1 MAKDR
6 KIDMVILGLL
16 SHDDLT
22 GYDIKKQIDGSI
34 RFFWK
39 GSFGSIYPALAEL
52 EKQGSVRR
60 LKGNDSGGRE
70 KIIYSITGQGKEILR
85 AWVRDEKASNDLK
98 YETLMKLFF
107 GGVESKETALRNIEV
122 FEEQIKADLKVLQV
136 YKANIEKA
144 LDEFRYSINGIQSGK
159 LPLYMRMNAIRLSV
173 LDGNALL
180 SIKNNKDF
188 SEEKKQKLY
197 DTSIQFLL

>member
-1 MAKDR
+1 MSEKSSKILLEVEIMAKDR

-107 GGVESKETALRNIEV
+107 GGVESKETAFRNIEV

-144 LDEFRYSINGIQSGK
+144 LDEEDHVYFYLTILFGIETYEAYLK
-159 LPLYMRMNAIRLSV
+159 WCNKARKV
-173 LDGNALL
+173 LA
-180 SIKNNKDF
+180 
-188 SEEKKQKLY
+188 
-197 DTSIQFLL
+197 

>member
-1 MAKDR
+1 MSEKSSKILLEVEIMAKDR

-144 LDEFRYSINGIQSGK
+144 LDEEDHVYFYLTILFGIETYEAYLK
-159 LPLYMRMNAIRLSV
+159 WCNKARKV
-173 LDGNALL
+173 LA
-180 SIKNNKDF
+180 
-188 SEEKKQKLY
+188 
-197 DTSIQFLL
+197 

>member
-98 YETLMKLFF
+98 Y
-107 GGVESKETALRNIEV
+107 
-122 FEEQIKADLKVLQV
+122 
-136 YKANIEKA
+136 
-144 LDEFRYSINGIQSGK
+144 
-159 LPLYMRMNAIRLSV
+159 
-173 LDGNALL
+173 
-180 SIKNNKDF
+180 
-188 SEEKKQKLY
+188 
-197 DTSIQFLL
+197 

>member
-107 GGVESKETALRNIEV
+107 GGVDSKETALRNIEV

-144 LDEFRYSINGIQSGK
+144 LDEEDHVYFYLTILFGIETYEAYLK
-159 LPLYMRMNAIRLSV
+159 WCNKARKV
-173 LDGNALL
+173 LA
-180 SIKNNKDF
+180 
-188 SEEKKQKLY
+188 
-197 DTSIQFLL
+197 

>member
-1 MAKDR
+1 MSEKSSKILLEVEIMAKDR

-122 FEEQIKADLKVLQV
+122 FEEQIKADLKILQV

-144 LDEFRYSINGIQSGK
+144 LDEEDHVYFYLTILFGIETYEAYLK
-159 LPLYMRMNAIRLSV
+159 WCNKARKV
-173 LDGNALL
+173 LA
-180 SIKNNKDF
+180 
-188 SEEKKQKLY
+188 
-197 DTSIQFLL
+197 

>member
-1 MAKDR
+1 MSEKSSKILLEVEIMAKDR

-60 LKGNDSGGRE
+60 LKSNDGGGRE
-70 KIIYSITGQGKEILR
+70 KIIYSITSQGKEILK

-144 LDEFRYSINGIQSGK
+144 LDEEDHVYFYLTILFGIETYEAYLK
-159 LPLYMRMNAIRLSV
+159 WCNKARKV
-173 LDGNALL
+173 LA
-180 SIKNNKDF
+180 
-188 SEEKKQKLY
+188 
-197 DTSIQFLL
+197 

>member
-39 GSFGSIYPALAEL
+39 GSFGSIYPALSEL

-107 GGVESKETALRNIEV
+107 GGVESKETSLRNIEV

-144 LDEFRYSINGIQSGK
+144 PHEEDHVYFYLTILFGIETYEAYLK
-159 LPLYMRMNAIRLSV
+159 WCNKARKV
-173 LDGNALL
+173 LA
-180 SIKNNKDF
+180 
-188 SEEKKQKLY
+188 
-197 DTSIQFLL
+197 

>member
-60 LKGNDSGGRE
+60 LKSNDSSGRE
-70 KIIYSITGQGKEILR
+70 KIIYSITSQGKEILR

-107 GGVESKETALRNIEV
+107 GGVESKETSLRNIEV

-136 YKANIEKA
+136 YKANIEKV
-144 LDEFRYSINGIQSGK
+144 LDEEDHVYFYLTILFGIETYEAYLK
-159 LPLYMRMNAIRLSV
+159 WCNKARKV
-173 LDGNALL
+173 LA
-180 SIKNNKDF
+180 
-188 SEEKKQKLY
+188 
-197 DTSIQFLL
+197 

>member
-1 MAKDR
+1 MSEKSSKILLEVEIMAKDR

-122 FEEQIKADLKVLQV
+122 FEEQIKTDLKVLQV

-144 LDEFRYSINGIQSGK
+144 LDEEDHVYFYLTILFGIETYEAYLK
-159 LPLYMRMNAIRLSV
+159 WCNKARKV
-173 LDGNALL
+173 LA
-180 SIKNNKDF
+180 
-188 SEEKKQKLY
+188 
-197 DTSIQFLL
+197 

>member
-1 MAKDR
+1 MSEKSSKILLEVEIIAKDR

-60 LKGNDSGGRE
+60 LKSNDGGGRE
-70 KIIYSITGQGKEILR
+70 KIIYSITGQGKEILK

-107 GGVESKETALRNIEV
+107 GGVESKETSLRNIEV

-144 LDEFRYSINGIQSGK
+144 LDEEDHVYFYLTILFGIETYEAYLEWCNK
-159 LPLYMRMNAIRLSV
+159 ARKV
-173 LDGNALL
+173 LA
-180 SIKNNKDF
+180 
-188 SEEKKQKLY
+188 
-197 DTSIQFLL
+197 

>member
-1 MAKDR
+1 MSEKSSKILLEVEIMAKDR

-60 LKGNDSGGRE
+60 LKSNDGGGRE
-70 KIIYSITGQGKEILR
+70 KIIYSITSQGKEILR

-144 LDEFRYSINGIQSGK
+144 LDEEDHVYFYLTILFGIETYEAYLK
-159 LPLYMRMNAIRLSV
+159 WCNKARKV
-173 LDGNALL
+173 LA
-180 SIKNNKDF
+180 
-188 SEEKKQKLY
+188 
-197 DTSIQFLL
+197 

>member
-16 SHDDLT
+16 SHDNLT

-60 LKGNDSGGRE
+60 LKSNDGGGRE
-70 KIIYSITGQGKEILR
+70 KIIYSITSQGKEILK

-144 LDEFRYSINGIQSGK
+144 LDITDKVINLGDVNDID
-159 LPLYMRMNAIRLSV
+159 LSDEKV
-173 LDGNALL
+173 VSLVRTAYELL
-180 SIKNNKDF
+180 TDS
-188 SEEKKQKLY
+188 QKAMVSANTI
-197 DTSIQFLL
+197 DK

>member
-1 MAKDR
+1 MSEKSSKILLEVEIMAKDR

-60 LKGNDSGGRE
+60 LKSNDGGGRE
-70 KIIYSITGQGKEILR
+70 KIIYSITSQGKEILK

-107 GGVESKETALRNIEV
+107 GGVESKETSLKNIED

-144 LDEFRYSINGIQSGK
+144 LDEEDHVYFYLTILFGIETYEAYLEWCNK
-159 LPLYMRMNAIRLSV
+159 ARKV
-173 LDGNALL
+173 LA
-180 SIKNNKDF
+180 
-188 SEEKKQKLY
+188 
-197 DTSIQFLL
+197 

>member
-60 LKGNDSGGRE
+60 LKSNDGGGRE
-70 KIIYSITGQGKEILR
+70 KIIYSITSPGKEILK

-107 GGVESKETALRNIEV
+107 GGVESKETSLRNIEV

-144 LDEFRYSINGIQSGK
+144 LDEEDHVYFYLTILFGIETYEAYLK
-159 LPLYMRMNAIRLSV
+159 WCNKARKV
-173 LDGNALL
+173 LA
-180 SIKNNKDF
+180 
-188 SEEKKQKLY
+188 
-197 DTSIQFLL
+197 

>member
-70 KIIYSITGQGKEILR
+70 KIIYSITGQGKEILK

-144 LDEFRYSINGIQSGK
+144 LDEEDHVYFYLTILFGIETYEAYLK
-159 LPLYMRMNAIRLSV
+159 WCNKARKV
-173 LDGNALL
+173 LGCQM
-180 SIKNNKDF
+180 S
-188 SEEKKQKLY
+188 
-197 DTSIQFLL
+197 

>member
-1 MAKDR
+1 MSEKSSKILLEVEIMAKDR

-60 LKGNDSGGRE
+60 LKSNDGGGRE
-70 KIIYSITGQGKEILR
+70 KIIYSITSQGKEILK

-144 LDEFRYSINGIQSGK
+144 LDEEDHVYFYLTILFGIETYEAYLEWCNK
-159 LPLYMRMNAIRLSV
+159 ARKV
-173 LDGNALL
+173 LA
-180 SIKNNKDF
+180 
-188 SEEKKQKLY
+188 
-197 DTSIQFLL
+197 

>member
-39 GSFGSIYPALAEL
+39 GSFGNIYPALSEL
-52 EKQGSVRR
+52 EKDGSIRR
-60 LKGNDSGGRE
+60 LKGNENGGRE
-70 KIIYSITGQGKEILR
+70 KIAYGITSQGKEILR

-107 GGVESKETALRNIEV
+107 GGVESKETSLRNIEV
-122 FEEQIKADLKVLQV
+122 FEEQIKTDLKVLQL
-136 YKANIEKA
+136 YKANIEKV
-144 LDEFRYSINGIQSGK
+144 LDEEDHVYFYLTILFGIETYEAYLK
-159 LPLYMRMNAIRLSV
+159 WCNKARKV
-173 LDGNALL
+173 LA
-180 SIKNNKDF
+180 
-188 SEEKKQKLY
+188 
-197 DTSIQFLL
+197 